1 MDLDLSKKQI
11 DIEIKKSDINIDK
24 KSSNIFI
31 DIKKNEINTS
41 LTSKKIEVSAQIS
54 HPAGSNKYTI
64 IDINEDYT
72 AEQLTGNYL
81 LKCSGEISIT
91 LPITTE
97 AIFSI
102 RNENGQIT
110 ITNEVNGEEN
120 KVLKYI
126 NSSITLI
133 SIGDGKYNII

>member
-1 MDLDLSKKQI
+1 MDGAI
-11 DIEIKKSDINIDK
+11 NNIVNIETTQTEISSDIVENSIHV
-24 KSSNIFI
+24 
-31 DIKKNEINTS
+31 EIVGRGPAG
-41 LTSKKIEVSAQIS
+41 KEG
-54 HPAGSNKYTI
+54 PAGSSKYTI
-64 IDINEDYT
+64 IDINEDYI

-81 LKCSGEISIT
+81 LNCSGEISIT
-91 LPITTE
+91 LPIITE

-120 KVLKYI
+120 KILKYI

>member
-1 MDLDLSKKQI
+1 MDGAI
-11 DIEIKKSDINIDK
+11 NNIVNIETTQTEITSDIIENSIHV
-24 KSSNIFI
+24 
-31 DIKKNEINTS
+31 EIVGRGPVG
-41 LTSKKIEVSAQIS
+41 KEGPAG
-54 HPAGSNKYTI
+54 PAGSGKYTI
-64 IDINEDYT
+64 IDISEDYI

-81 LKCSGEISIT
+81 LNCSGEISIT
-91 LPITTE
+91 LPTTTE

-102 RNENGQIT
+102 RNENGEIT

>member
-11 DIEIKKSDINIDK
+11 DIEIKKSDISIDK

-41 LTSKKIEVSAQIS
+41 LTSKKIEVSAQFS
-54 HPAGSNKYTI
+54 RPAGSSKYTI
-64 IDINEDYT
+64 IDINEDYI
-72 AEQLTGNYL
+72 AEQLTGSYL
-81 LKCSGEISIT
+81 LNCSGEISIT
-91 LPITTE
+91 LPTTTE